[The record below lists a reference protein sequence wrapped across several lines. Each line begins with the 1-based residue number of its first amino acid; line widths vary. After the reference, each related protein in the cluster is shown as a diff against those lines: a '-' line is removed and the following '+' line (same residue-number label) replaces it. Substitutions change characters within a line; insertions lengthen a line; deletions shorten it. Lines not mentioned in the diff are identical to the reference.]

1 MADEYTG
8 LNRNA
13 FQDATAIEDLARAG
27 VEKHASTIAFHA
39 QQAAEKQL
47 KNALVE
53 HGVVPPKIHPIDD
66 LLNLCSEKGMLS
78 PTPDQIRSAQRLSV
92 HAVAT
97 RYDSALDIDKGE
109 ALEAIADCNTIA
121 DMLEQA
127 GFQPVRIN
135 VEARFL
141 RDNAVERQE
150 DATEE

>member
-1 MADEYTG
+1 MADEYAG
-8 LNRNA
+8 LNLNA
-13 FQDATAIEDLARAG
+13 RQDATAIEDLAKAG
-27 VEKHASTIAFHA
+27 IEKHAPIIAFHA

-53 HGVVPPKIHPIDD
+53 HGVVPPKIHPIDE
-66 LLNLCSEKGMLS
+66 LLDLCSEKGMLS

-97 RYDSALDIDKGE
+97 RYDNAFDIDKGE
-109 ALEAIADCNTIA
+109 ALEAIADCNAIA

-141 RDNAVERQE
+141 RDDTAS
-150 DATEE
+150 D